1 MTIEAKD
8 YNQECDNDNREILQ
22 QLAQASDSD
31 DVISVISSYTIGQP
45 DNEIRK
51 KLDKLLLPPLKDA
64 AAYLGLTVDGEKLKY
79 KKDIIT
85 AIIQRIETLLRDLC
99 GVCGEYYNN
108 KITDEPNFKC
118 LICQQGCHQPC
129 FDEMNTLLKDTK
141 GEAKNAF
148 HFICTRCYSN
158 YDSATTTKEKSTPT
172 KKGATTPAQQQQHAP
187 QPPDD
192 QQSHP
197 KPPAIQQQQPNEHN
211 LPQPTVDQPSHPPL
225 SAPQQNPHQAPPIQ
239 QNQQEVRPQ
248 ICNKYRRR
256 ECPHGASG
264 KNLIDGKQC
273 EYSHPRR
280 CRRYCHN
287 GTHPKFGCTKPDC
300 EQLHP
305 KLCKYSQRNRVCT
318 NLDCKFTHLK
328 FTRRYDPFQSAE
340 VNTNTNSSSYY
351 NPQRQHQPAYYP
363 QQQTNQQYHQPY
375 ADAMHQPQ
383 PTQQTTQPQ
392 QADMGFLMKFVQHV
406 KDELQNQKAQMMEI
420 NQRLVNKP
428 SNPAPQ
434 IPVMQPVTQFI
445 RPQQPAQPIFQ
456 QQPRMPTQQQ
466 LFIPHPHV

>member
-22 QLAQASDSD
+22 QLAQASNND

-64 AAYLGLTVDGEKLKY
+64 AAYLGLTVDGDKLKY

-85 AIIQRIETLLRDLC
+85 AIIQRIETLLKELC

-108 KITDEPNFKC
+108 KITDEPQFKC

-129 FDEMNTLLKDTK
+129 FDEMNTVLKDFK

-148 HFICTRCYSN
+148 HFICTACYSN
-158 YDSATTTKEKSTPT
+158 YDSATTPKEKSSPT
-172 KKGATTPAQQQQHAP
+172 KQVATTSAHQQQTPP
-187 QPPDD
+187 QPLDD
-192 QQSHP
+192 QQNHP
-197 KPPAIQQQQPNEHN
+197 KPPATQQQPPATQQPPNEQN
-211 LPQPTVDQPSHPPL
+211 LSQQPP
-225 SAPQQNPHQAPPIQ
+225 APQQNPNQPPVTQ
-239 QNQQEVRPQ
+239 QNQPEVRAQ

-305 KLCKYSQRNRVCT
+305 KLCKYSVRNRVCT

-328 FTRRYDPFQSAE
+328 FTRRYDPFQSTE
-340 VNTNTNSSSYY
+340 VNTNTNSSNYY
-351 NPQRQHQPAYYP
+351 DPQRQYQPTYYP
-363 QQQTNQQYHQPY
+363 QQQSNQQHHQPY
-375 ADAMHQPQ
+375 ADAMQQPH

-406 KDELQNQKAQMMEI
+406 KDELQNQKAQMIEI

-434 IPVMQPVTQFI
+434 IPVIQPVNQFI

-456 QQPRMPTQQQ
+456 QQPPRMPMQQQ
-466 LFIPHPHV
+466 MFIPHPHV